1 MPFVTQTVSLTSL
14 YRARPSRRRRSVCL
28 GCYQELSKV
37 WRFFSQRSCQSQ
49 RAVKGILGIFN
60 SLLLSLGGL
69 PHKTSKL
76 LTGEMQEPRERH
88 CEFLRLNEVQR
99 VALLFSSVFDLHASV
114 VFAVAD
120 VVAAVADA

>member
-1 MPFVTQTVSLTSL
+1 MKGLEGQAGDDVPLAWDASKS
-14 YRARPSRRRRSVCL
+14 
-28 GCYQELSKV
+28 YQ
-37 WRFFSQRSCQSQ
+37 RFGGFFSQRSCQSQ
-49 RAVKGILGIFN
+49 RAVRGILGIFN

-114 VFAVAD
+114 VVAVAD